1 MTQKDRPV
9 EEYLTQLDAMA
20 GKATAAF
27 SANESGASG
36 AFSKALAHL
45 AWVLTAK
52 PIPKDR
58 RHIAVTAY
66 ASRVMQHAYGAYR
79 LIQSGNTISAEV
91 VVRAAFEAAFSAGA
105 LANDENFA
113 GGQDFYLRLLFKS
126 TLGRLKPLKDFLAS
140 ADSLSG
146 EDRAAGEQKVAELQ
160 GRLDELKAHQL
171 SKTAA
176 VAKAAKMEDYY
187 GREYASQSRVFHS
200 DLEVVLQDHV
210 LVTESEVRVAGVQL
224 VPAGAELLIA
234 HLIAVLMETA
244 TTLTALLQIDLSD
257 DEKSRFSEIAEFY
270 GNTLTAATTKIWD

>member
-1 MTQKDRPV
+1 MAQENFLV
-9 EEYLTQLDAMA
+9 EEYLTHLDATA
-20 GKATAAF
+20 GKAAATF
-27 SANESGASG
+27 SANETGASR
-36 AFSKALAHL
+36 AFSNALAHL
-45 AWVLTAK
+45 AWALTAK

-58 RHIAVTAY
+58 RHIAVAAY

-79 LIQSGNTISAEV
+79 LVQSGNTISAEV

-113 GGQDFYLRLLFKS
+113 DGQDFYLRLLFKS
-126 TLGRLKPLKDFLAS
+126 TLGRLKPLQDFLAS
-140 ADSLSG
+140 AGSLSG
-146 EDRAAGEQKVAELQ
+146 KDRAAGERKVAELQ
-160 GRLDELKAHQL
+160 AVLDDLKAHQL

-210 LVTESEVRVAGVQL
+210 LMTEREVRVAGVQL

-244 TTLTALLQIDLSD
+244 TALTALLQIDLTD
-257 DEKSRFSEIAEFY
+257 DEKARLSEIAAFY
-270 GNTLTAATTKIWD
+270 GNTLTAATTKTGD